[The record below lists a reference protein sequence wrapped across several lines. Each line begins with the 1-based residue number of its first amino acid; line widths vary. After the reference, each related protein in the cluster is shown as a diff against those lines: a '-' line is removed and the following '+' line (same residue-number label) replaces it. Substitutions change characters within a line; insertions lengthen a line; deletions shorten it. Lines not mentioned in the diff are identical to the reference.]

1 MYKIIRSSQSLH
13 ALEVLVNE
21 VAAQGYEPA
30 GAPFY
35 NNATGEWVQAVFKQ
49 TAPAESG
56 EVRIREHGKRGG
68 K

>member
-21 VAAQGYEPA
+21 VAAQGFEPT

-35 NNATGEWVQAVFKQ
+35 NNATGEWVQSVFKS
-49 TAPAESG
+49 TLPVDAG
-56 EVRIREHGKRGG
+56 EVRIREHGKRSG